1 MFDIGFYMR
10 VTPLRRRL
18 EAGEQFEADELY
30 ELLEAYRSPTPVVYN
45 IETTNACNMRC
56 RMCPRTTMMTRSVEA
71 LDRPTF
77 LHVIDQ
83 LSPIDPAVWARW
95 TAFVQREYCVAPD
108 QPSENHFFLYVIPR
122 VIQLHGYGDP
132 LLDEHMGAYVEL
144 LTERGFDSYFSCN
157 PANIDRV
164 AMERMMEN
172 GLTYIKYSIE
182 STDDERFK
190 SIRGERSNYSESYR
204 DIEYLLALKAQRG
217 LPTTVVIT
225 MLDLNFED
233 QATEYENLRRAFS
246 GKDVYLYL
254 KSEDQQWYREDY
266 HGTQSIHWRE
276 ICKHPWMSM
285 TVKSNGEAAM
295 CMEDFNNEIILG
307 DVRRESL
314 ADIWNGE
321 RYRQLR
327 WDHLLRPPGIKCTE
341 QCDMPLVGDF
351 LKGAGE
357 ASQ

>member
-1 MFDIGFYMR
+1 
-10 VTPLRRRL
+10 
-18 EAGEQFEADELY
+18 
-30 ELLEAYRSPTPVVYN
+30 
-45 IETTNACNMRC
+45 
-56 RMCPRTTMMTRSVEA
+56 
-71 LDRPTF
+71 
-77 LHVIDQ
+77 
-83 LSPIDPAVWARW
+83 
-95 TAFVQREYCVAPD
+95 
-108 QPSENHFFLYVIPR
+108 
-122 VIQLHGYGDP
+122 
-132 LLDEHMGAYVEL
+132 
-144 LTERGFDSYFSCN
+144 
-157 PANIDRV
+157 
-164 AMERMMEN
+164 
-172 GLTYIKYSIE
+172 
-182 STDDERFK
+182 
-190 SIRGERSNYSESYR
+190 
-204 DIEYLLALKAQRG
+204 
-217 LPTTVVIT
+217 

-233 QATEYENLRRAFS
+233 QEVEFEHLRRAFA

-351 LKGAGE
+351 LVSEGEGRHVSGSTAQQPFSLADKNLLVTGAAGLVGRQVVKAFLEAGGRVVGAVHRAESIADVQAEFAAYGDAFIALAIDIADDASVSAGMAETVARLGRLDVLVNNAGIDAKFDAAGE
-357 ASQ
+357 PELQALRFEDYPLSRIAEACT